1 MVPNLLL
8 FLGTIIKDLVVKTRL
23 IVKAQCKYSTN
34 FFYFLK
40 DIILIYKY

>member
-23 IVKAQCKYSTN
+23 IVKGQCKYSKN
-34 FFYFLK
+34 F
-40 DIILIYKY
+40 LIF